1 MKTIKFLMYSIISAL
16 VIVTSMGLWWGYKYY
31 VCGVPSSTYDGN
43 DYLTYLSE
51 CSKEAA
57 KYAKVRGLN
66 EDYCVLVDYGIP
78 SGTPRVY
85 VWSFKENK
93 VISHTYTMHGPGMGS
108 TAEKPVFSNVSGS
121 KCSTLGHF
129 AITKDHGKRQKRGFK
144 LKGLDVANRNAYDRG
159 IMLHRGKWVD
169 THCWMKYIPLNSMC
183 CQGCVTISSRGFN
196 YLEKLIN
203 NQKKQILL
211 WAFDSTL

>member
-1 MKTIKFLMYSIISAL
+1 MYSIISAL

-31 VCGVPSSTYDGN
+31 VCGVPSATYDGN

-93 VISHTYTMHGPGMGS
+93 VISHTYTMHGSGMGS

-129 AITKDHGKRQKRGFK
+129 AITKDHGRRQKRGFK

-183 CQGCVTISSRGFN
+183 CQGCVTVSSRGFN